1 MVTQLQPDVRA
12 YLHGGE
18 VIKRYI
24 RVEEVA
30 HEYGF
35 SVEETEYIA
44 KAAGSLY
51 KLTRIH
57 LVKKERFDEFM
68 KPLAKVEELTEQN
81 YNMIDN
87 VLNNGAEKKEQEQT
101 KGRISIKEKLAEK
114 KAVIEQRDKA
124 ERTSPKKETEKKSQR
139 EM

>member
-12 YLHGGE
+12 YLHGAE

-24 RVEEVA
+24 RVEAVA
-30 HEYGF
+30 QKYGF

-57 LVKKERFDEFM
+57 LVKKER
-68 KPLAKVEELTEQN
+68 LQRC
-81 YNMIDN
+81 
-87 VLNNGAEKKEQEQT
+87 T
-101 KGRISIKEKLAEK
+101 KG
-114 KAVIEQRDKA
+114 
-124 ERTSPKKETEKKSQR
+124 T
-139 EM
+139 

>member
-44 KAAGSLY
+44 KDGL
-51 KLTRIH
+51 
-57 LVKKERFDEFM
+57 F
-68 KPLAKVEELTEQN
+68 
-81 YNMIDN
+81 
-87 VLNNGAEKKEQEQT
+87 
-101 KGRISIKEKLAEK
+101 
-114 KAVIEQRDKA
+114 
-124 ERTSPKKETEKKSQR
+124 KKSSIVDTSL
-139 EM
+139 